1 MIENKTPY
9 RLKAKY
15 ISSEFCISIP
25 ASKHKTLI
33 SMPVVAVER
42 LGLGK
47 CCIFLHLHASEDL
60 RGCLLQILL
69 LRNQFQ
75 EKSEVAGRERE
86 RAEEPRK
93 HGYINGRS
101 NSAKTMLQQRRA
113 VISSHTWTRTNSW
126 RRRLYSFS
134 GNVTA
139 CSAKGYPNTAVYS
152 RRPYVFLVRCRT
164 TQAS

>member
-1 MIENKTPY
+1 MIENKTPD

-60 RGCLLQILL
+60 RGCLC
-69 LRNQFQ
+69 
-75 EKSEVAGRERE
+75 KSYCSEINFRRKAKWLGERE

>member
-86 RAEEPRK
+86 SR
-93 HGYINGRS
+93 GTT
-101 NSAKTMLQQRRA
+101 KTRLHQRTKQQCKNNA
-113 VISSHTWTRTNSW
+113 STTA
-126 RRRLYSFS
+126 S
-134 GNVTA
+134 GNKQSHMNA
-139 CSAKGYPNTAVYS
+139 D
-152 RRPYVFLVRCRT
+152 
-164 TQAS
+164 